1 MIERFF
7 VSLSLSPRVLLL
19 LRFVTP
25 PQVVVVVVVVAVAG
39 NEMESSIS
47 ALIKVIDNSMRVNEE
62 ARGCYLRT
70 KSLRGLFPLFFAE
83 DQKRNFFAKF
93 AHFSQTWI
101 PVLIGV

>member
-70 KSLRGLFPLFFAE
+70 KSLRGLFPFFLRRT
-83 DQKRNFFAKF
+83 KKGT
-93 AHFSQTWI
+93 FSQNLPI
-101 PVLIGV
+101 FHKLGSPF